1 MVGRDKLRGVCVCVY
16 AYLFNLIFSFLW
28 AVLERG
34 LKGLDLRNKEGL
46 GRESSA
52 RIQVRGKW
60 SVDL

>member
-1 MVGRDKLRGVCVCVY
+1 MVDHDKLRGVFVCVY
-16 AYLFNLIFSFLW
+16 VYLFNLFFSFLW

-34 LKGLDLRNKEGL
+34 LKGVELRNKEGL

-52 RIQVRGKW
+52 RIQVRGQW